1 MNEPWRRTTEETTQ
15 PGLVYGR
22 NPFRELLDAGRRDIH
37 EVWALP
43 TLLDEEWLST
53 VRCKPR
59 DKASLTRLAGSP
71 DHQGVVAACQPYP
84 YVDAEEILAAP
95 GPVIVLDAVQDV
107 HNLGAVARVA
117 ETLGAA
123 GLVIAS
129 KGSPGVTPAVCKT
142 SAGAVEHLRIARVES
157 MVAFVHDAR
166 RDGRRAIGSDSDAGV
181 DYRTSGL
188 DHRSILVLGSEGEGI
203 RPRLRSVC
211 DEIVSIPMVGKVA
224 SLNLSVASAILL
236 ARAVLR
242 A

>member
-1 MNEPWRRTTEETTQ
+1 MNEPWRRSADDADQ

-43 TLLDEEWLST
+43 SLIEEEWLST

-84 YVDAEEILAAP
+84 YVDVEEILAAP
-95 GPVIVLDAVQDV
+95 GPVVVLDAVQDV

-123 GLVIAS
+123 GLVIAD

-142 SAGAVEHLRIARVES
+142 SAGAVEHLRIARVPS

-166 RDGRRAIGSDSDAGV
+166 RDGRRAIGADSDAGV

-188 DHRSILVLGSEGEGI
+188 DSRSILVLGSEGEGL

-211 DEIVSIPMVGKVA
+211 DEIVAIPMVGKVA

-236 ARAVLR
+236 ARAVLGS
-242 A
+242 

>member
-1 MNEPWRRTTEETTQ
+1 
-15 PGLVYGR
+15 
-22 NPFRELLDAGRRDIH
+22 
-37 EVWALP
+37 
-43 TLLDEEWLST
+43 

-123 GLVIAS
+123 GLVIAA

-142 SAGAVEHLRIARVES
+142 SAGAVEHLRIARVDS

-166 RDGRRAIGSDSDAGV
+166 RNGRRAIGSDSESGV

-211 DEIVSIPMVGKVA
+211 DEIVAIPMVGKVA